1 MEEYYLKLLYQRPTD
16 HTVDQN
22 AFMQIVFISPKHAGQ
37 IVFISPKHAA
47 NCLY

>member
-1 MEEYYLKLLYQRPTD
+1 MEKYNLKLLYQRPTD

-22 AFMQIVFISPKHAGQ
+22 AIMQ